1 MNASGWTQLILF
13 SVILLAL
20 TKPMGLYL
28 VRVLDAEGRT
38 FLDPALK
45 PVERLIY
52 RLAGIDPT
60 REQDWKGYAV
70 SVLIFSLVTML
81 LTYLILRLQGV
92 LPLNPQGFS
101 GVAGDLSFN
110 TAASFTT
117 NTNWQNY
124 PGESTMS
131 YLSQMVGL
139 VSHNF
144 FSAAAGIAVAAALVR
159 GLARDKAATLGN
171 FWTDLTRTCLF
182 LLLPICLVFAVFLV
196 SQGVIQNFRA
206 YQSARVIEP
215 FTTQVAKKDALGQE
229 VKDAQGQTLME
240 EVKVE
245 SQTIP
250 QGPIASQVAIKLLGT
265 NGGGFTNANDAHP
278 FENPT
283 PLSNFIQL
291 LSIFV
296 IPSGLTYYLGR
307 MVRNQKH
314 GWSVWAAMFLLFL
327 VGVLICW
334 GAESYGNP
342 RLAALGL
349 DPATS
354 AMEGKEVRFGIFNST
369 LCATI
374 TTDASCGA
382 VNAMHD
388 SFTPL
393 GGLVPM
399 LNIQLG
405 EVIFGGDGAG
415 LFGMLVF
422 VVLAIFL
429 AGLMVGRTPEYLG
442 KKIESFD
449 VQVSALAILLPIAAL
464 LGFTAL
470 AVPTA
475 WGLKALNNA
484 GPHGFSEILYAFTSC
499 IGNNGSA
506 FAGLSANSPWY
517 NLTLGLAALIGRFLL
532 IVPVLALAGSLAAKK
547 TIPVSAGSFPVSGV
561 TFTLLLVGTVI
572 IVGALTFFPAISL
585 GPIVE
590 HFIMINSNKLF

>member
-171 FWTDLTRTCLF
+171 FWTDLTRTCLY

-590 HFIMINSNKLF
+590 HFIMINSHKLF